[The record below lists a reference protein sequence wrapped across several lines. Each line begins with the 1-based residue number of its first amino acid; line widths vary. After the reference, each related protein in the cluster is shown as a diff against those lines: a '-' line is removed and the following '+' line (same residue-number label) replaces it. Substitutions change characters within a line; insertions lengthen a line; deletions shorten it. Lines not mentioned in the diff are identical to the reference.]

1 MNVEVPLVEWKEGSL
16 SWFGVLEFRNQELVL
31 KFFLYFLLLW
41 NLWIF
46 AYIYH
51 ESYMFFFGVN
61 RFRERTKDTWL
72 IPAVYSSGII
82 ARGDGFYP
90 YLLFQT
96 VTFKQSNL

>member
-1 MNVEVPLVEWKEGSL
+1 MEGGEFVLVWG
-16 SWFGVLEFRNQELVL
+16 FGVQESGACIKILSILFASLEFMDICLEKKN
-31 KFFLYFLLLW
+31 
-41 NLWIF
+41 
-46 AYIYH
+46 YIYH